1 MSIAAEISKFLRTG
15 TNGTRIK
22 MGGPRKSDVAARA
35 EKAPKEGQAT
45 YLAPALEKGLDVLEL
60 LARQSEG
67 LTQSQIAQQLSRSL
81 QEVYRMVVSL
91 ERRGY
96 IRRGPQDEAFR
107 LSMKLY
113 DLALAFPPIEM
124 LTTAANPILLRLAA
138 ETQQSIL
145 LTVLEGAFIRTIAY
159 ADSPAPLGFR
169 VRLGTSSPAEHT
181 ASGRVMLAF
190 QPPATREWTFDA
202 LAANGI
208 DRAELRRV
216 RQRIEAIAAQHYE
229 LIAGE
234 NIAGIT
240 DVSFPILDG
249 RGQAL
254 AALTMPFLQSVR
266 GRVPIQQAAASQF
279 KAACE
284 LSNILGGT
292 PPAPEFPL
300 SDPLT
305 RAPHPE

>member
-1 MSIAAEISKFLRTG
+1 
-15 TNGTRIK
+15 
-22 MGGPRKSDVAARA
+22 MGGPRKGDVVTQGDKTRESQTA
-35 EKAPKEGQAT
+35 

-124 LTTAANPILLRLAA
+124 LTRAANPILLRLAS

-145 LTVLEGAFIRTIAY
+145 LTVLEGAFIRTVAY
-159 ADSPAPLGFR
+159 ADSPSPLGFR
-169 VRLGTSSPAEHT
+169 VRLGTASPAEHT
-181 ASGRVMLAF
+181 ASGRVILAF
-190 QPPATREWTFDA
+190 QTPAVRKWNFDA

-208 DRAELRRV
+208 DREELRRV
-216 RQRIEAIAAQHYE
+216 RRRVEAIAALHYE

-240 DVSFPILDG
+240 DVSFPILNSQG
-249 RGQAL
+249 EAM

-266 GRVPIQQAAASQF
+266 ERVPIQQAAASQF
-279 KAACE
+279 RAACE
-284 LSNILGGT
+284 LSGILGGA
-292 PPAPEFPL
+292 PPPPEFPL

-305 RAPHPE
+305 RAPHHE